1 MALHVM
7 ICLHTSNSEDS
18 LSCEF
23 VFWEHNTADSEAF
36 SSTVRTSHSQQT
48 CLNRLQVVY

>member
-23 VFWEHNTADSEAF
+23 VFAEHNNSRFRSFWQYE
-36 SSTVRTSHSQQT
+36 VRI
-48 CLNRLQVVY
+48 LNKLV

>member
-18 LSCEF
+18 LSYEF
-23 VFWEHNTADSEAF
+23 VFWEHNNGFRSFWQYEF
-36 SSTVRTSHSQQT
+36 HI
-48 CLNRLQVVY
+48 LNKLV